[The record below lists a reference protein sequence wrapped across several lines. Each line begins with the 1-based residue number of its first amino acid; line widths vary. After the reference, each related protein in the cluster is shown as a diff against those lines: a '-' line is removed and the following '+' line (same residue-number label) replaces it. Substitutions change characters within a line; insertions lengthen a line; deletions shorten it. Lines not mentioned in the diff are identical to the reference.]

1 MIKEVQAACAESGQP
16 VPETAGEIAS
26 VIYNSLAKCYAATI
40 EEIQEITGK
49 TYDSISIVGGGSNAV
64 YLNELT
70 AKYTGRTVYAGPT
83 EATAIGNL
91 MVQMMANGELGD
103 LATARDCVFESFAV
117 QTYK

>member
-1 MIKEVQAACAESGQP
+1 MP
-16 VPETAGEIAS
+16 LLFTTALQNVMQQLS
-26 VIYNSLAKCYAATI
+26 KRF
-40 EEIQEITGK
+40 
-49 TYDSISIVGGGSNAV
+49 SISIVGGGSNAV